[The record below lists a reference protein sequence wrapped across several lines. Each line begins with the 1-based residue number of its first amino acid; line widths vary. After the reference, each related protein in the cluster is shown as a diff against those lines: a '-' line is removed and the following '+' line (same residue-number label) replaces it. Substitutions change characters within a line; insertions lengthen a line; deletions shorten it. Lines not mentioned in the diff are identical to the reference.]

1 MIFFKFIARFLGRRI
16 PYFKGK
22 NLLIR
27 FLYNPKRFKNIHS
40 GEKFITDYFGLKY
53 EGITSNYI
61 DWGVYFYGGHEKA
74 LVNYLIKQVNTDIFD
89 YYFDIGANTG
99 TLSLPIAKIKK
110 TKIISFEPLSYNFN
124 RLVNNYKINNLFN
137 DHIFHN
143 LALSDTRDQKNIHY
157 SEATENIGTSS
168 LLKLKEIKDDQIEK
182 INTETLDSLYDFK
195 DKKILIKIDV
205 EGYENF
211 VIDGAYNLLKNNKI
225 LMYIETD
232 NINLLN
238 KLEAIGYKKYF
249 FNLGENTFKVSNI
262 ISGKDVILQ
271 NF

>member
-1 MIFFKFIARFLGRRI
+1 
-16 PYFKGK
+16 
-22 NLLIR
+22 
-27 FLYNPKRFKNIHS
+27 
-40 GEKFITDYFGLKY
+40 
-53 EGITSNYI
+53 
-61 DWGVYFYGGHEKA
+61 
-74 LVNYLIKQVNTDIFD
+74 DIFD
-89 YYFDIGANTG
+89 YYIDIGANTG
-99 TLSLPIAKIKK
+99 TLSLPIAKFKK

-137 DHIFHN
+137 DNIFHN
-143 LALSDTRDQKNIHY
+143 LALSDTRDQKNLHY

-168 LLKLKEIKDDQIEK
+168 LLKSKEIKDDQIEK

-262 ISGKDVILQ
+262 ISGKDIILQ